1 MHNPTKRENGTDSE
15 RPSFFET
22 FYLLLFE
29 PLFFGFTLFFL
40 FNRFEFLIDYSR
52 EHPQYSLYELINKD
66 MEMTPIIYIAF
77 LICFVI
83 WMAGKAILYR
93 KAKDEHRQLVSLI
106 NSVKDK
112 LDSIDS
118 KLSRIDDKIDILSN
132 DKQESVK

>member
-1 MHNPTKRENGTDSE
+1 
-15 RPSFFET
+15 
-22 FYLLLFE
+22 
-29 PLFFGFTLFFL
+29 
-40 FNRFEFLIDYSR
+40 
-52 EHPQYSLYELINKD
+52 
-66 MEMTPIIYIAF
+66 MTPIIYIAF